1 MNLHEKKC
9 IPCQEGTPPL
19 GHEEILTLLKGL
31 NPGWQAVDDHHLE
44 RVFRFRNFRKALD
57 FVIAVGAIAEEEQH
71 HPDISLSWGKV
82 TLCLWTHKARGLS
95 ENDFILAAKCDTI
108 PFPRDSP

>member
-1 MNLHEKKC
+1 MHEKKC
-9 IPCQEGTPPL
+9 GPCQEGAPPL
-19 GHEEILTLLKGL
+19 GHEEILTLLKEL
-31 NPGWQAVDDHHLE
+31 DPTWQVVDDHHLE
-44 RVFRFRNFRKALD
+44 RMYRFRNFRKALD

-82 TLCLWTHKARGLS
+82 ILRLWTHKVKGLS

-108 PFPRDSP
+108 QLP